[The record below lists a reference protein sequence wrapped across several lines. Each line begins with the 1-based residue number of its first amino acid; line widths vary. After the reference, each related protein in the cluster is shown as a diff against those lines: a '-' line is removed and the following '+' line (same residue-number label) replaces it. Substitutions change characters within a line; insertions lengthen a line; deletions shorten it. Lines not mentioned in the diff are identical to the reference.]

1 MDFAT
6 TKINKQY
13 LSTKNIGYTQSDG
26 GGLLHLIIL
35 KAELARNTEYFGD
48 MDPYVQVQ
56 YNYEIQKTPVLNDAG
71 RTPEFNITLAPFII
85 NSMDDDIK
93 FTVFDKDL
101 TKSEVIGSVT
111 IKVGLLCSLQP
122 KKRWL
127 TLMYQSKEAGDLLID
142 SKYSPSQEP

>member
-48 MDPYVQVQ
+48 MDPYVQV
-56 YNYEIQKTPVLNDAG
+56 
-71 RTPEFNITLAPFII
+71 
-85 NSMDDDIK
+85 
-93 FTVFDKDL
+93 
-101 TKSEVIGSVT
+101 
-111 IKVGLLCSLQP
+111 
-122 KKRWL
+122 
-127 TLMYQSKEAGDLLID
+127 
-142 SKYSPSQEP
+142 